1 MSRKTHPN
9 TKLNILDITVEQSHV
24 KCNEYIKKI
33 DFIYIEKINKREK
46 NLNILNQTRWK
57 LKKCMGHECVSQLR
71 DIIPYSSQICILM
84 KTKQTTFKVAMA
96 NTNMLFCMRALFVLI
111 D

>member
-24 KCNEYIKKI
+24 KCNEYFKKI

-46 NLNILNQTRWK
+46 ILNI
-57 LKKCMGHECVSQLR
+57 
-71 DIIPYSSQICILM
+71 
-84 KTKQTTFKVAMA
+84 F
-96 NTNMLFCMRALFVLI
+96 
-111 D
+111 